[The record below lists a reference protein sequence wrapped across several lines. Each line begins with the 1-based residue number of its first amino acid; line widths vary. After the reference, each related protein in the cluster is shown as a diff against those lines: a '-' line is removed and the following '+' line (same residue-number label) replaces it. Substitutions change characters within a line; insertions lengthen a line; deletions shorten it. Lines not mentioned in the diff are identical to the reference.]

1 MSETLKVLNNIRT
14 LRAQSRELSLT
25 DLEEILEKFSVVVA
39 ERKEE
44 VETEAAQTREKEE
57 KLSKYREMLIAD
69 GIDPGELLG
78 AMEGGKKE
86 QNVLLARLN
95 INIPMRT
102 AKKNHGPVR
111 AVRQLRSKNCSIRVK
126 NSKTF

>member
-44 VETEAAQTREKEE
+44 
-57 KLSKYREMLIAD
+57 LSLIH
-69 GIDPGELLG
+69 I
-78 AMEGGKKE
+78 
-86 QNVLLARLN
+86 
-95 INIPMRT
+95 
-102 AKKNHGPVR
+102 
-111 AVRQLRSKNCSIRVK
+111 
-126 NSKTF
+126 